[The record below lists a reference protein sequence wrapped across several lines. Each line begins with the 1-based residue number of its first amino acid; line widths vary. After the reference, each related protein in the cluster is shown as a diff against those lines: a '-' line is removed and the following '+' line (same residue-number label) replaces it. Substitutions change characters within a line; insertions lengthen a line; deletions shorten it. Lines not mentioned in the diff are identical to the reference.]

1 MVQIIVGGRSGSA
14 KRSIKMRP
22 CSFVGALWCSKV
34 PPDTFLD
41 DSRSDFEWICHVFQN
56 VFAALPLPKNLRSI
70 VSSSRRKAFRST
82 FLARPGHK
90 ICNDSH
96 NPFSWPKNL
105 QSIVSPIRRKAFWS
119 TFLARPR
126 HKICNDSHNPSA
138 AFLLEGRRFREA
150 SSIYIYIYI

>member
-1 MVQIIVGGRSGSA
+1 MILEGPVFCSCFGSQKNMFLEPNMVKIIVVVRPGSA
-14 KRSIKMRP
+14 KRLIKMRL

-41 DSRSDFEWICHVFQN
+41 DFRSDFEWIWHVFQN

-70 VSSSRRKAFRST
+70 VSPIRRKAFRST
-82 FLARPGHK
+82 FLARPG
-90 ICNDSH
+90 
-96 NPFSWPKNL
+96 
-105 QSIVSPIRRKAFWS
+105 
-119 TFLARPR
+119 

-150 SSIYIYIYI
+150 SSIIV

>member
-1 MVQIIVGGRSGSA
+1 MILEGPVFWSFFGSQKNMFLEPKMVKIIVVVRPGSA
-14 KRSIKMRP
+14 KRLIKMRP
-22 CSFVGALWCSKV
+22 CCFVRALWCSRV

-41 DSRSDFEWICHVFQN
+41 DFRSDLGWIWHVFQN

-105 QSIVSPIRRKAFWS
+105 RSIVSPICWKV
-119 TFLARPR
+119 
-126 HKICNDSHNPSA
+126 
-138 AFLLEGRRFREA
+138 FRT
-150 SSIYIYIYI
+150 